1 MIDNK
6 VVLITGSSRGIG
18 ANLIENFAKRDYNVV
33 INYSKSEK
41 EAIELFE
48 KIKNINGQDS
58 ALCINADVA
67 NREKVCSMFNQI
79 YDKFGR
85 CDILINNAGVNR
97 DSSFLEM
104 ENNDWQ
110 VVINT
115 ILTGT
120 FNCSQEFANRYQGD
134 SGHIVNIGAV
144 TGISGRKNGINYC
157 AARAGVLNMT
167 RCLALELAPKIM
179 VNTVTPGYIKTD
191 EVIIRRQLYIKENLE
206 KAISSIP
213 IGRLG
218 IPEDIFNA
226 VYSVVDKMTYIT
238 GQNINIDGGYLM
250 R

>member
-1 MIDNK
+1 MINNK

-18 ANLIENFAKRDYNVV
+18 ANLLENFAKKNFNVV
-33 INYSKSEK
+33 INYSKSER
-41 EAIELFE
+41 EAVELLE
-48 KIKNINGQDS
+48 KIKNINGNDT
-58 ALCINADVA
+58 ALCIKADVA
-67 NREKVCSMFNQI
+67 NRNQVNSMFKQI
-79 YDKFGR
+79 YDNFGR

-110 VVINT
+110 DVINT

-120 FNCSQEFANRYQGD
+120 FNCSQEFAKRYPGD
-134 SGHIVNIGAV
+134 FGHIINIGAV

-167 RCLALELAPKIM
+167 RCLALELAPRII
-179 VNTVTPGYIKTD
+179 VNTVTPGYIETD
-191 EVIIRRQLYIKENLE
+191 EVITRRQLNIKENYE
-206 KAISSIP
+206 KAKNSIP

-218 IPEDIFNA
+218 VPEDIFNA
-226 VYSVVDKMTYIT
+226 VYSMVDKMTYIT

>member
-1 MIDNK
+1 MINNK

-18 ANLIENFAKRDYNVV
+18 ANLIENFAKKDFNVI

-48 KIKNINGQDS
+48 KVKNINGNDS
-58 ALCINADVA
+58 ALCIKADVA
-67 NREKVCSMFNQI
+67 NRVHVNSMFNQI
-79 YDKFGR
+79 YEKFER

-110 VVINT
+110 DVINT

-120 FNCSQEFANRYQGD
+120 FNCSQEFAKRYQGD
-134 SGHIVNIGAV
+134 SGYIINIGAV

-167 RCLALELAPKIM
+167 RCLALELAPRIT
-179 VNTVTPGYIKTD
+179 VNTVTPGYIETD
-191 EVIIRRQLYIKENLE
+191 EVITRRQLNIKENYE
-206 KAISSIP
+206 KAKNSIP

-218 IPEDIFNA
+218 MPEDIFNA
-226 VYSVVDKMTYIT
+226 VYSLVDKMTYIT